1 MDGTAIRLSG
11 YILSRSFSSRN
22 GTEGAEPCPRQMDIE
37 RIKKSIRN
45 VPDFPKLGIQY
56 KDITPLLQD
65 PELFGNVIGIFY
77 DRYKSEKIDVIVGIE
92 SRGFIFAAPLAL
104 KLGCSLAIARK
115 PGKLPYETV
124 SAEYSLEYGVDALEL
139 HIDAIKSGERVLILD
154 DFLATGGTAKA
165 AGELVMKLKGN
176 IVCFAFL
183 INLVELRGIDMLKPH
198 QVFCI
203 IEY

>member
-1 MDGTAIRLSG
+1 
-11 YILSRSFSSRN
+11 
-22 GTEGAEPCPRQMDIE
+22 MDIE

-124 SAEYSLEYGVDALEL
+124 SAEYSLEYGMDALEL

-154 DFLATGGTAKA
+154 DLLATGGTVNASIELVKKLR
-165 AGELVMKLKGN
+165 GEL
-176 IVCFAFL
+176 ISCAFL
-183 INLVELRGIDMLKPH
+183 IELLALKGAKSFHPIVH
-198 QVFCI
+198 FSI
-203 IEY
+203 IKI

>member
-1 MDGTAIRLSG
+1 
-11 YILSRSFSSRN
+11 
-22 GTEGAEPCPRQMDIE
+22 MDIN

-45 VPDFPKLGIQY
+45 VPDFPKPGIQF
-56 KDITPLLQD
+56 KDITTLLQD
-65 PELFGNVIGIFY
+65 KDAFSETIEIFY
-77 DRYKSEKIDVIVGIE
+77 SAFKDKAIDVIVGIE

-124 SAEYSLEYGVDALEL
+124 SAEYSLEYGVDTLEL
-139 HIDAIKSGERVLILD
+139 HIDAIKSGERVLIVD
-154 DFLATGGTAKA
+154 DLLATGGTAKA

-203 IEY
+203 INY

>member
-1 MDGTAIRLSG
+1 
-11 YILSRSFSSRN
+11 
-22 GTEGAEPCPRQMDIE
+22 MDIE
-37 RIKKSIRN
+37 HLKNSIRN
-45 VPDFPKLGIQY
+45 IPDYPKPGIQF
-56 KDITPLLQD
+56 KDITPILQN
-65 PELFGNVIGIFY
+65 PKLFGNVIDIFY

-115 PGKLPYETV
+115 PGKLPYDTV
-124 SAEYSLEYGVDALEL
+124 SEEYSLEYGVDALEL
-139 HIDAIKSGERVLILD
+139 HTDAIKPGERVLIVD
-154 DFLATGGTAKA
+154 DLLATGGTAKA
-165 AGELVMKLKGN
+165 AGELVSKLKGY

-183 INLVELRGIDMLKPH
+183 INLVELKGIDILKPH

>member
-1 MDGTAIRLSG
+1 
-11 YILSRSFSSRN
+11 
-22 GTEGAEPCPRQMDIE
+22 MDIE
-37 RIKKSIRN
+37 HLKSSIRN
-45 VPDFPKLGIQY
+45 IPDYPKPGIQF
-56 KDITPLLQD
+56 KDITPILQD
-65 PELFGNVIGIFY
+65 PELFGNVIDIFY
-77 DRYKSEKIDVIVGIE
+77 DRYKSKKIDVIVGIE

-124 SAEYSLEYGVDALEL
+124 STEYSLEYGVDALEL
-139 HIDAIKSGERVLILD
+139 HTDAIKEDDRVLIVD
-154 DFLATGGTAKA
+154 DLLATGGTANA
-165 AGELVMKLKGN
+165 AGELVTQLKGD

-183 INLVELRGIDMLKPH
+183 INLVELKGVNMLKPH

>member
-1 MDGTAIRLSG
+1 
-11 YILSRSFSSRN
+11 
-22 GTEGAEPCPRQMDIE
+22 MDIE
-37 RIKKSIRN
+37 HLKNSIRN
-45 VPDFPKLGIQY
+45 IPDYPKPGIQF
-56 KDITPLLQD
+56 KDITPILQD
-65 PELFGNVIGIFY
+65 PELFSNVIDIFY
-77 DRYKSEKIDVIVGIE
+77 DRCKSEKIDVIVGIE

-139 HIDAIKSGERVLILD
+139 HTDAIKIGDRVLIVD
-154 DFLATGGTAKA
+154 DLLATGGTANA
-165 AGELVMKLKGN
+165 VGELVMKLKGN

-183 INLVELRGIDMLKPH
+183 INLAELKGIEKLKPH

-203 IEY
+203 IEN

>member
-1 MDGTAIRLSG
+1 
-11 YILSRSFSSRN
+11 
-22 GTEGAEPCPRQMDIE
+22 MDIE
-37 RIKKSIRN
+37 HLKNSIRN
-45 VPDFPKLGIQY
+45 IPDYPKPGIQF
-56 KDITPLLQD
+56 KDITPILQD
-65 PELFGNVIGIFY
+65 PELFGDVIDIFY

-139 HIDAIKSGERVLILD
+139 HIDAIKSGERVLIVD
-154 DFLATGGTAKA
+154 DLLATGGTAKA
-165 AGELVMKLKGN
+165 AGELVAKLRGD
-176 IVCFAFL
+176 ILCFAFL
-183 INLVELRGIDMLKPH
+183 INLVKLKGIDILKPH
-198 QVFCI
+198 QTFYI

>member
-1 MDGTAIRLSG
+1 
-11 YILSRSFSSRN
+11 
-22 GTEGAEPCPRQMDIE
+22 MDIE
-37 RIKKSIRN
+37 HLKSSIRN
-45 VPDFPKLGIQY
+45 IPDFPKPGIQF
-56 KDITPLLQD
+56 KDITPILQD
-65 PELFGNVIGIFY
+65 PELFGNVIDIFH

-124 SAEYSLEYGVDALEL
+124 SAEYSLEYGVDTLEL
-139 HIDAIKSGERVLILD
+139 HTDAFKPGEKVLIMD
-154 DFLATGGTAKA
+154 DLLATGGTAKA
-165 AGELVMKLKGN
+165 AGELVTKLKGD

-198 QVFCI
+198 HVFSI
-203 IEY
+203 VDF

>member
-1 MDGTAIRLSG
+1 
-11 YILSRSFSSRN
+11 
-22 GTEGAEPCPRQMDIE
+22 MDIE
-37 RIKKSIRN
+37 RIKESIRN
-45 VPDFPKLGIQY
+45 VPDFPKPGIQF
-56 KDITPLLQD
+56 KDITPILQD
-65 PELFGNVIGIFY
+65 PELFGNVIDIFY

-139 HIDAIKSGERVLILD
+139 HTDAIKPGERILILD
-154 DFLATGGTAKA
+154 DLLATGGTAKA
-165 AGELVMKLKGN
+165 VGKLVSQLKGK
-176 IVCFAFL
+176 IECFAFL
-183 INLVELRGIDMLKPH
+183 INLVELKGVNMLKPH
-198 QVFCI
+198 QVFSI